1 MYSYTYT
8 RVRVGVRV
16 RARVRVSV
24 SMDMHMSP
32 HSSAPACL
40 PRLPPL
46 TPIHEAW
53 LCIRSI
59 SSCIREQALTFSGQW
74 EIEDMQGVAA
84 ENTAYNVGVCTCHF
98 TRKWKNLAGVPC
110 SEAP

>member
-1 MYSYTYT
+1 
-8 RVRVGVRV
+8 
-16 RARVRVSV
+16 
-24 SMDMHMSP
+24 MHMHMHMWL
-32 HSSAPACL
+32 HSSAACL

-53 LCIRSI
+53 LCIQPI

-74 EIEDMQGVAA
+74 EIEDMQGVEA

-98 TRKWKNLAGVPC
+98 TRKWKNLVGVPC

>member
-1 MYSYTYT
+1 MTPPRRRGYVFNQYSST
-8 RVRVGVRV
+8 V
-16 RARVRVSV
+16 
-24 SMDMHMSP
+24 
-32 HSSAPACL
+32 
-40 PRLPPL
+40 
-46 TPIHEAW
+46 
-53 LCIRSI
+53 

-74 EIEDMQGVAA
+74 EIEDMQGVEA

>member
-1 MYSYTYT
+1 MYSINT
-8 RVRVGVRV
+8 V
-16 RARVRVSV
+16 
-24 SMDMHMSP
+24 
-32 HSSAPACL
+32 
-40 PRLPPL
+40 
-46 TPIHEAW
+46 
-53 LCIRSI
+53 

-74 EIEDMQGVAA
+74 EIEDMQGVEA